1 MLGETQSQE
10 RPRHSRSGVGAT
22 SYTREGA
29 DWMQVN
35 RMRPLLA
42 AEQGGGIW
50 SYSKRV
56 TSGCMCCWTE
66 VEEMERLPLD
76 LVRGYTSL
84 FVHRCDTYAVQQ
96 RDGSYWRMVEPLT
109 MQGLCAHLAGHWT
122 LGTYLLDQDSQCSF
136 AVFDA
141 DRVDGLTQLVTLAE
155 ELRREGIPSL
165 LEASRRGGHLWLHLV
180 EATPAWK
187 VRAWLLPYAS
197 VLGVELYPKQDA
209 LAPGG
214 SGSLIRL
221 PLGLHQ
227 QSRGW
232 YPFLARA
239 AGGEWVPVGETVRAC
254 CAWAVAH
261 VERGAVPDEVVYP
274 FSIEVA
280 ASVPAPLRSIITG
293 VIGVPASRC
302 LAVLT
307 RIGIVTPG
315 GVLVICLT
323 SCVCTTRSRHRSPGN
338 GCAMGHSSK
347 RRWVVQERG
356 CGCGW
361 GLSLAS
367 VPTDHAAGVRD
378 GSGKW
383 WWGVVVDSWA
393 AVSTRGWGR
402 GPAR

>member
-1 MLGETQSQE
+1 
-10 RPRHSRSGVGAT
+10 
-22 SYTREGA
+22 
-29 DWMQVN
+29 
-35 RMRPLLA
+35 
-42 AEQGGGIW
+42 
-50 SYSKRV
+50 
-56 TSGCMCCWTE
+56 
-66 VEEMERLPLD
+66 MERLPLD

-239 AGGEWVPVGETVRAC
+239 VGGEWVSVGETVREC

-261 VERGAVPDEVVYP
+261 VERVVVPDAVACP

-280 ASVPAPLRSIITG
+280 ASVPAHMASHWSADGGRGSIRAWCQAQDMVE
-293 VIGVPASRC
+293 VIGRYV
-302 LAVLT
+302 VL
-307 RIGIVTPG
+307 
-315 GVLVICLT
+315 
-323 SCVCTTRSRHRSPGN
+323 
-338 GCAMGHSSK
+338 
-347 RRWVVQERG
+347 
-356 CGCGW
+356 
-361 GLSLAS
+361 
-367 VPTDHAAGVRD
+367 D
-378 GSGKW
+378 
-383 WWGVVVDSWA
+383 
-393 AVSTRGWGR
+393 GR
-402 GPAR
+402 GVGSCPFKEHHHRGDRRPSFQVFGGTDPHWYCYTWRRAGDLFDFLCLYYQLTPQESWERLRNGTFL